1 MKDKQPGRNR
11 KTLETRGYSPKLNQ
25 KLNIEDIIRL
35 KETEEKKNNEGYA
48 AWEKR
53 ENTRNSPQ

>member
-11 KTLETRGYSPKLNQ
+11 KTLETRGYSPKLNY

-35 KETEEKKNNEGYA
+35 KETEEEEKTTKDTQPGKKTG
-48 AWEKR
+48 KH
-53 ENTRNSPQ
+53 